1 MEYDVD
7 LLTLLERVR
16 AIRSFDAV
24 TLVKKVENNWNE
36 GITPS
41 KSELKKLQ
49 NFLIVTGP
57 CERLTENGLCAGWL
71 RKNTELFDVPIQA
84 PYTCPF
90 NEKQEW
96 STCYGYRKIK

>member
-16 AIRSFDAV
+16 SIRSFDAV
-24 TLVKKVENNWNE
+24 TLVKKIQQNWDE

-41 KSELKKLQ
+41 RSELRKLHE
-49 NFLIVTGP
+49 FIKVDGP
-57 CERLTENGLCAGWL
+57 CERLTESGQCNGWL
-71 RKNTELFDVPIQA
+71 RKNVELFDIPINA

-90 NEKQEW
+90 NEKQNWNE
-96 STCYGYRKIK
+96 CYGFRKIK